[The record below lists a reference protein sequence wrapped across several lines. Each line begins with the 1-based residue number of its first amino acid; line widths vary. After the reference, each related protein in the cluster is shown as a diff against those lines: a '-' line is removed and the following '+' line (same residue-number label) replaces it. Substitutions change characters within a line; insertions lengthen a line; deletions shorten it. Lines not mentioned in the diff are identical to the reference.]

1 VRACVAQRR
10 QLEQI
15 PDYHLDDNAVC
26 DGSSCG
32 LQRPITDGVRGAARK
47 HGTARRVLDSTGA
60 THVPLW
66 KELGMQPSTHF
77 TPPPF
82 TIILGLHHKY
92 VRPPTSP
99 SSGVEPP
106 RVERRSRDAA

>member
-1 VRACVAQRR
+1 M
-10 QLEQI
+10 EQI

-82 TIILGLHHKY
+82 TIILGLHHKC
-92 VRPPTSP
+92 VN
-99 SSGVEPP
+99 
-106 RVERRSRDAA
+106 VERELGLRVSEGCGLPEGAGEKS